1 MILVI
6 GSTGMLGSEICQL
19 LTAKNYK
26 VRAMVR
32 TCSEPTKLDA
42 LTKLGVHLVFGDIRD
57 KSTFAAALEGISTVI
72 TTVSSMPFSYVYG
85 ENDIVKVDEEGMLNL
100 IDAARKSG
108 VKHFIYTS
116 FTRNIDLDFPLCRA
130 KRKVE
135 LHLQQ
140 SGMNFTILRPGYFM
154 EAWLSPAVGFDA
166 VNGKVDLCGK
176 GTNPVAF
183 ISLKDVAGFAVDCV
197 TNPHATNA
205 ILELGG
211 PENLPPLQV
220 VKTFEEVLKK
230 KIDVLPILEEVLEK
244 QLSTS
249 TNPMQK
255 SFAGLMCCM
264 AKGDYIDMK
273 ETLKDFPIRL
283 HTVKDYI
290 HQLEVVS

>member
-19 LTAKNYK
+19 LTTKNYK

-32 TCSEPTKLDA
+32 TCSNLAKVDVLN
-42 LTKLGVHLVFGDIRD
+42 KLGVQLVFGDIRD
-57 KSTFAAALEGISTVI
+57 KSTFTGALKGISTVI
-72 TTVSSMPFSYVYG
+72 TTISSMPFSYVSG
-85 ENDIVKVDEEGMLNL
+85 ENDIAKVDEEGMLNL

-116 FTRNIDLDFPLCRA
+116 FTRNINLDFPLCKA

-135 LHLQQ
+135 LHLQH
-140 SGMNFTILRPGYFM
+140 SGMNYTILRPGYFM
-154 EAWLSPAVGFDA
+154 ESWLSPAVGFDA
-166 VNGKVDLCGK
+166 ANGKVDLCGN

-183 ISLKDVAGFAVDCV
+183 ISLKDVAGFAVECV
-197 TNPHATNA
+197 TNPHATNT

-211 PENLPPLQV
+211 PENLQPVQV
-220 VKTFEEVLKK
+220 VKTFEELLKK
-230 KIDVLPILEEVLEK
+230 KINVLPILEEVLEK

-264 AKGDYIDMK
+264 AKGDYIDMN
-273 ETLKDFPIRL
+273 ETLKKFPIPL

-290 HQLEVVS
+290 HQLEAVS